1 MLYTFQSRELLFELL
16 PNAQFTYQLTLYSF
30 LDTSLLSLLTLCTQ
44 GFLSVFEECPSSL
57 DFSHCFTCIW
67 TNVIILLILCTEWL
81 WEFAFKICI
90 VFDHKFTGAMQIIR
104 CRAAMTSRNTAAILY
119 FDEQLV
125 LSLSLPFAPFLPSVV
140 LQFSANSDDLFPCS
154 YY

>member
-1 MLYTFQSRELLFELL
+1 
-16 PNAQFTYQLTLYSF
+16 
-30 LDTSLLSLLTLCTQ
+30 
-44 GFLSVFEECPSSL
+44 
-57 DFSHCFTCIW
+57 
-67 TNVIILLILCTEWL
+67 
-81 WEFAFKICI
+81 
-90 VFDHKFTGAMQIIR
+90 MQIIR